1 MFPAARKNF
10 KKISKCRKRG
20 TGARGNGLPRPLA
33 GPRND
38 VQRAGRGARPNKEPC
53 SPSDALLAAG
63 LDRESG
69 GRYNKNRKRRCRKA
83 APPDYW
89 FIKIEKPSLGRVAVS
104 AFYGDGDRVF
114 PYMKR
119 QCNRHDNTSFRRCGG
134 TAFLRL
140 ATPALTGKAHF
151 TKTLVFCQSKHRRGR
166 ERTDCRTSVR
176 TGSQ

>member
-1 MFPAARKNF
+1 MLGDRGGAGAVAGRRGRRPLRVLCDIRRRGAGLCSRPRE
-10 KKISKCRKRG
+10 KISKKFQSAAKGGRERG
-20 TGARGNGLPRPLA
+20 GNGLPRPLA

-114 PYMKR
+114 PY
-119 QCNRHDNTSFRRCGG
+119 
-134 TAFLRL
+134 
-140 ATPALTGKAHF
+140 
-151 TKTLVFCQSKHRRGR
+151 VFCQSKHRRGR